1 MARATRA
8 VSFESMAPSETMV
21 LEGVQIL
28 YEPSVFGGDGTETR
42 KNMVF
47 VVPPSMVAH
56 MQGLEASID
65 ANKLCSCLKGD
76 ALKCKVNTDI
86 VNIYDIDRNRTSP
99 PEVWRGRTVNAMVAI
114 KGKWSTRSQMGYLIE
129 VQAIQLI
136 DFESP
141 ECPFRAKLSDAIAV
155 A

>member
-8 VSFESMAPSETMV
+8 VAFDASAPPETMT
-21 LEGVQIL
+21 LEKVQVL

-65 ANKLCSCLKGD
+65 ANRLCSCLKGD
-76 ALKCKVNTDI
+76 ALKCKVNVDI
-86 VNIYDIDRNRTSP
+86 VDVFDVDRIRASP
-99 PEVWRGRTVNAMVAI
+99 PEVWRGRTVNAMVAL
-114 KGKWSTRSQMGYLIE
+114 KGKWSTRSQTGYLIE
-129 VQAIQLI
+129 VMIQLL
-136 DFESP
+136 DTDLP
-141 ECPFRAKLSDAIAV
+141 ECPFPAKLSDAIAV